1 MNKSEAIEELIS
13 LKEHCASMKEHKHH
27 EPWESDIEALE
38 IAINAL
44 NKEKVGHWIPC
55 KGIFDKDSDRFI
67 HVPIKEGEDQA
78 FEEYWAA
85 EYLCSEC
92 GYSHHARP
100 YCPYCGTLME
110 EVDDDEQQG

>member
-1 MNKSEAIEELIS
+1 MNKNEAIEELIS

-38 IAINAL
+38 MAINAL

-55 KGIFDKDSDRFI
+55 QK
-67 HVPIKEGEDQA
+67 
-78 FEEYWAA
+78 FEEYWDA

-100 YCPYCGTLME
+100 YCPNCGTLME
-110 EVDDDEQQG
+110 EVDEDEQ